1 MLKDYPTIINNIQL
15 FPPDKWEE
23 TSEVV
28 EETYQTEA
36 GTDQASVT
44 RYDKLAVD
52 AQYRVNSEWL
62 KQFKM
67 WAKVDSLDVS
77 IYDATANGYTYRVMR
92 MRDFK
97 ASPVEWSERMK
108 DTDGIWNISFSLEE
122 F

>member
-77 IYDATANGYTYRVMR
+77 IYDATANGYTIRVMR
-92 MRDFK
+92 IRDFK

>member
-44 RYDKLAVD
+44 RYDTPAVD
-52 AQYRVNSEWL
+52 AQYRDNSARPHRF
-62 KQFKM
+62 QM
-67 WAKVDSLDVS
+67 
-77 IYDATANGYTYRVMR
+77 
-92 MRDFK
+92 
-97 ASPVEWSERMK
+97 
-108 DTDGIWNISFSLEE
+108 
-122 F
+122 

>member
-77 IYDATANGYTYRVMR
+77 IYDATANGYTNRVMR
-92 MRDFK
+92 MRGFK

>member
-67 WAKVDSLDVS
+67 WAKVDSLNVS
-77 IYDATANGYTYRVMR
+77 IYDATANGYTNRVMR
-92 MRDFK
+92 MRGFK

>member
-28 EETYQTEA
+28 EETYQ
-36 GTDQASVT
+36 
-44 RYDKLAVD
+44 
-52 AQYRVNSEWL
+52 
-62 KQFKM
+62 M

-77 IYDATANGYTYRVMR
+77 IYDATANGYTNRVMR
-92 MRDFK
+92 IRDFK

>member
-77 IYDATANGYTYRVMR
+77 IYDATANGYTHRVMR
-92 MRDFK
+92 IRDFK

>member
-15 FPPDKWEE
+15 FSPDKWEE

-44 RYDKLAVD
+44 RYDKLTVD

-62 KQFKM
+62 KKFKM

-77 IYDATANGYTYRVMR
+77 IYDATANGYTNRVMR